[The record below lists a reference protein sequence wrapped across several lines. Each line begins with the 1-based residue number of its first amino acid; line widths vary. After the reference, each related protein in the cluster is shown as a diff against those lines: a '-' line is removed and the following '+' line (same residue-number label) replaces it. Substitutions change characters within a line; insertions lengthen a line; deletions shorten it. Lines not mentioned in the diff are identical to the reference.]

1 MAKDIRKDPGVLTK
15 PAPAE
20 RPPINAEQQAPKQAG
35 AGEAA
40 MAPAEPASADK
51 RPIEAHLLAAKLSR
65 PLRAALLAHTRW
77 GQGQRVTDEQFAQA
91 RAVLTQRPAREV

>member
-1 MAKDIRKDPGVLTK
+1 MARDIRTDPGVLTK
-15 PAPAE
+15 PAAPEA
-20 RPPINAEQQAPKQAG
+20 PPVDAKKKAPKQVE